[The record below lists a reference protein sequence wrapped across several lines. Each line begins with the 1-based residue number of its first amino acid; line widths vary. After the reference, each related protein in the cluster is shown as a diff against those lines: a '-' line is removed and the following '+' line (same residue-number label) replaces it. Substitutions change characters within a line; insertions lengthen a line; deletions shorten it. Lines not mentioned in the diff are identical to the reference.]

1 MRKHWWIRVG
11 IGCGLVVAGWDS
23 SPLAHGQVEKVR
35 KDNAPS
41 KDEPTEIALH
51 VTRQKSPDPL
61 FKYRLLPLST
71 ALNSGNAVPV
81 YLRLDQQTSSDRISE
96 MQSKAS
102 ELMNLPIAS
111 FPQAEARTMVED
123 WAGKLRHIEIGTR
136 RERCEWDYPILEE
149 KENPF
154 FILLPDAQAMRGWSR
169 LLAVKLRWEIA
180 AGQADQAIQTM
191 ETSIA
196 FGRHVGSGPFY
207 INKLI
212 GITIINGMLSQLD
225 DLIGQAG
232 TPNLYWAL
240 TALPGSFVD
249 MREAAENEQ
258 VSIGR
263 TLTGQRLDE
272 IDLTRLRS
280 DAGWSTMLAD
290 LHART
295 VRLRQFQGLNPEL
308 VPATPTDLAVFKST
322 TLPQARDYLK
332 AHGLTATTDDQTL
345 VVMLISLYRELAD
358 ETFKIAHLSYPKAAE
373 YQTEVD
379 NRIKDAKSGPGAP
392 IVAMLPTVHATLLAE
407 VRVAQKIAALRV
419 VEALRLHA
427 AEHAG
432 DLPDS
437 LDQIKLVP
445 IPDDPASGKPFEYRR
460 EGRAAI
466 LTAAAPPQPQMIYRI
481 TIRP

>member
-1 MRKHWWIRVG
+1 M
-11 IGCGLVVAGWDS
+11 GCGLMVVGWGG
-23 SPLAHGQVEKVR
+23 SPVAYGQVEKVR
-35 KDNAPS
+35 TDSAPS
-41 KDEPTEIALH
+41 KDEPTEIVLNVSRH
-51 VTRQKSPDPL
+51 KLPEPL
-61 FKYRLLPLST
+61 FKYRLLPLGT
-71 ALNSGNAVPV
+71 ALNPGDAAPV
-81 YLRLDQQTSSDRISE
+81 YLRLDQQTSSERISE
-96 MQSKAS
+96 MQSRAF
-102 ELMNLPIAS
+102 ELMNLPIAD
-111 FPQAEARTMVED
+111 FPQPEAKTMIED

-149 KENPF
+149 KGNPF

-180 AGQADQAIQTM
+180 AGHPDQAIQTL
-191 ETSIA
+191 ETGIA
-196 FGRHVGSGPFY
+196 FGRHVGIGPFY

-212 GITIINGMLSQLD
+212 GIAIINVMLSQLD
-225 DLIGQAG
+225 ELIGQVD

-240 TALPGSFVD
+240 TALPDSFID

-272 IDLTRLRS
+272 IDLTRARS
-280 DAGWSTMLAD
+280 DAEWSAMLAD
-290 LHART
+290 LHARA
-295 VRLRQFQGLNPEL
+295 VQLGKQIEGMDPKL
-308 VPATPTDLAVFKST
+308 VAATPTDLAVFRST
-322 TLPQARDYLK
+322 TLPRARDYLK
-332 AHGLTATTDDQTL
+332 AHALSATTDDQTL

-358 ETFKIAHLSYPKAAE
+358 ESFKVAYLSYPEAVR

-379 NRIKDAKSGPGAP
+379 DRIKDAKSGPAAP

-407 VRVAQKIAALRV
+407 VRVVQKIAALRI

-427 AEHAG
+427 AEHEG
-432 DLPDS
+432 DLPET

-445 IPDDPASGKPFEYRR
+445 IPDDPASGKPFGYRR

-466 LTAAAPPQPQMIYRI
+466 LTATAPPQPQLIYRI
-481 TIRP
+481 TIRK